1 MYYDY
6 DGDDDDDD
14 DDNNNNNQLRCLEV
28 CNWVLKDI
36 YPITNFYYLL

>member
-1 MYYDY
+1 MFAGQPFFASDMYYDY

-28 CNWVLKDI
+28 CN
-36 YPITNFYYLL
+36 